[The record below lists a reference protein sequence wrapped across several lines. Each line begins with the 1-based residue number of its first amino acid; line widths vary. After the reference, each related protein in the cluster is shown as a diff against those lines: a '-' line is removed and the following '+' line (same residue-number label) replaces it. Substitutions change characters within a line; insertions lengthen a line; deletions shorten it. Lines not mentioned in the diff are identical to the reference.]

1 MAKFNQGNFYGLVL
15 REPTIIIDEATGQ
28 FKTGYVPIMLIRG
41 TRESGS
47 DGISD
52 IRYDAPIVFSGDA
65 RIIEEMRHWQTNDM
79 VEIKGVI
86 TTRSIVKKAK
96 CPICGTVNR
105 IEGCTLTF
113 ITPIFATRRETKNS
127 KEEGILLLKKN
138 VDISNQVTLL
148 GYLVTDPD
156 YFRTPHGVDITQYP
170 IAVNRKYR
178 IKDDDPNTRVD
189 FPWIKSFNKVAR
201 EDAKRLKKS
210 AMVLIDGM
218 LQTRDVVRKSMCN
231 KCEEEFEWADSA
243 VEIISYS
250 TEYLGNCYSD
260 DELQEQENKK
270 AEDLANDILA

>member
-138 VDISNQVTLL
+138 VDI
-148 GYLVTDPD
+148 
-156 YFRTPHGVDITQYP
+156 
-170 IAVNRKYR
+170 
-178 IKDDDPNTRVD
+178 
-189 FPWIKSFNKVAR
+189 W
-201 EDAKRLKKS
+201 
-210 AMVLIDGM
+210 
-218 LQTRDVVRKSMCN
+218 
-231 KCEEEFEWADSA
+231 
-243 VEIISYS
+243 
-250 TEYLGNCYSD
+250 
-260 DELQEQENKK
+260 
-270 AEDLANDILA
+270 